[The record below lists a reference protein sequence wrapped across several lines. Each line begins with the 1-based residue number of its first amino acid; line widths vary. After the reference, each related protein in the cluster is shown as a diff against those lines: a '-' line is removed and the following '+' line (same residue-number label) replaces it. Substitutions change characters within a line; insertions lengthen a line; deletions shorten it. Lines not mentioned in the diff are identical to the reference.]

1 MRLPRDLSGHDVIK
15 LLRRF
20 GYEVNRQVGSHIRL
34 ESSFRGH
41 THHVT
46 IPNHNNLR
54 LGTLGAILSEVAAY
68 LEIERSQLEKEL
80 FEK

>member
-46 IPNHNNLR
+46 IPNHRNLR